1 MSERLDLAVI
11 GGGVVGLAV
20 ARRLALAGRHVV
32 LFEGERATGQHTS
45 SRNSEVLHGGMY
57 YPTGSYKA
65 RFCASGRRALQEYCT
80 ARRVPWRRIGK
91 LIVAVD
97 DTEIPEL
104 ERIEAQGQVNGVED
118 LTFLDREQVHA
129 IEPALA
135 CVRALLSPA
144 TSLVDSHALMHALAA
159 DARDNGADIV
169 LGSPVVGGQVVDGG
183 VELAVGGS
191 DPERFLFRQV
201 INAAGFS
208 APAVAAS
215 VHGLR
220 PTFVPRAYF
229 AKGHYFTVSGRSP
242 FDHLIYPL
250 PGPDGLGIHVALDL
264 AGSLRFGPD
273 TLWVDKPDY
282 RFDEARAAF
291 FYRSIRRY
299 YPALADGAL
308 SPGFVGVRPKLAPA
322 GAGFRDFT
330 FQGSEVHGIAG
341 LLNLFGI
348 DSPGLTS
355 CLAIAD
361 EVAAQA
367 AQAA

>member
-1 MSERLDLAVI
+1 MNERLDLAII
-11 GGGVVGLAV
+11 GGGVVGLAI
-20 ARRLALAGRHVV
+20 ARKLALAGRQVV
-32 LFEGERATGQHTS
+32 VFEAERATGQHTS

-57 YPTGSYKA
+57 YPTASYKA
-65 RFCASGRRALQEYCT
+65 RFCAAGRRALQAYCT
-80 ARRVPWRRIGK
+80 ASKVDWRRIGK

-97 DTEIPEL
+97 DSEL
-104 ERIEAQGQVNGVED
+104 PDLGRIKAQGETNGVEA
-118 LTFLDREQVHA
+118 LTFLDREQVRA

-135 CVRALLSPA
+135 CVRALLSPG
-144 TSLVDSHALMHALAA
+144 TSLVDSHGLMQALAA
-159 DARDNGADIV
+159 DARAAGADIV
-169 LGSPVVGGQVVDGG
+169 LGSPIAGGDVTETG

-191 DPERFLFRQV
+191 DPGRFEFRQV
-201 INAAGFS
+201 INSAGFS

-215 VHGLR
+215 LRGLD
-220 PTFVPRAYF
+220 PAFVPRAYF

-242 FDHLIYPL
+242 FSHLIYPL

-264 AGSLRFGPD
+264 AGNLRFGPD
-273 TLWVDKPDY
+273 ATWVEKPDY
-282 RFDEARAAF
+282 RFDESRESF

-308 SPGFVGVRPKLAPA
+308 APGFVGVRPKLTPA
-322 GAGFRDFT
+322 GAGFRDFQ
-330 FQGSEVHGIAG
+330 FQGPEVHGVAG

-361 EVAAQA
+361 EVAARLQ
-367 AQAA
+367 